1 MRKLLCRDATDTTD
15 ASDTLAS
22 VAESLVPR
30 LTGWTT
36 LTFGSQSRWK
46 AQESNETVKKAV
58 PWAFFV
64 LKICLTL
71 PKNWKNACGKHAR
84 KHACV
89 NSLQAVVI
97 QRFDL
102 PQVFGQQHDS
112 NYFYFLLYDYVYF
125 TWFSRRFF
133 LRGAPR
139 CLVEGVFW
147 GGADGEYRRLAA
159 HMAGNPRW
167 CTQAI
172 LASRVWLG
180 VAWVVE

>member
-22 VAESLVPR
+22 VAENPGPR

-58 PWAFFV
+58 PWAF
-64 LKICLTL
+64 LTL
-71 PKNWKNACGKHAR
+71 PKNWKNARGKHAR
-84 KHACV
+84 KHGFV

-102 PQVFGQQHDS
+102 PRVLDS
-112 NYFYFLLYDYVYF
+112 NMTATICTLWCWYILYV
-125 TWFSRRFF
+125 
-133 LRGAPR
+133 
-139 CLVEGVFW
+139 
-147 GGADGEYRRLAA
+147 
-159 HMAGNPRW
+159 
-167 CTQAI
+167 I
-172 LASRVWLG
+172 LA
-180 VAWVVE
+180 

>member
-1 MRKLLCRDATDTTD
+1 MRKLLCRDAIDTTD

-22 VAESLVPR
+22 VAENPGPR

-58 PWAFFV
+58 PWAF
-64 LKICLTL
+64 LTL
-71 PKNWKNACGKHAR
+71 PKNWKNARGKHAR
-84 KHACV
+84 KHGFV

-97 QRFDL
+97 QIWFTSG
-102 PQVFGQQHDS
+102 FGQQHDS
-112 NYFYFLLYDYVYF
+112 NYLYFMMLIYTLCD
-125 TWFSRRFF
+125 SRIVFF
-133 LRGAPR
+133 LFWAPR

-159 HMAGNPRW
+159 YLAGNPRW

-180 VAWVVE
+180 VAWIVE